1 MALAFVTAAVTLISQ
16 VLVHRMVSAK
26 LLNNFAFFVL
36 SLTML
41 GFAASGVLLTRYSDW
56 PGKRLSEVSLI
67 ASALFGPTIWI
78 ATWAFYRA
86 PNVESGAGTPVGF
99 AASFLACVPMALVYA
114 APFTL
119 CGLVLGALLA
129 APALDTHRVYAADLL
144 GSACGAAAVAPAIT
158 LFGVERA
165 LGLASIALVVAAALA
180 ASGAGRRSHAL
191 ALGSLLL
198 LVPGTLL
205 APKLLVMTYPE
216 QSFLGLTQEAGSGY
230 TLEHI
235 VWDPVARIEV
245 LNTTPPNPDTFP
257 WPALVG
263 RNHRFHQQFNRMFTQ
278 NNNAYT
284 YALDYDGRREA
295 LAGIDET
302 IYAAAYEASSV
313 PNPKVLVVGVGG
325 GFDILTALYYEASSV
340 TGVEI
345 NGATLDLVQD
355 EYRSSFRGWVDD
367 PRVRLVHSEGR
378 HHLAREPDRYDV
390 LQLSGVDTVSGS
402 PASAHVFSENYLY
415 CAEAFDL
422 YLDRL
427 APDGILNMMRN
438 EFTPPREMLRALVSV
453 SEALRRKGSTR
464 PRDHVAVLASGNGSF
479 TALLVKGQA
488 FRPEEAT
495 RLSAWAAELPDLFV
509 AAAPGVTAPPNVYQM
524 FLGLEDPRKERAFVH
539 AYPFDIRPVDD
550 DRPFFFRFSFW
561 RHLLGGRQAS
571 LGSIPV
577 MEIGLL
583 LLLAVTGLAALV
595 CVVLPLRL
603 LTRRGEVVGHRVR
616 HGAYFAGLG
625 LGYMAVEVAL
635 LQRFGV
641 FLGHPNHALS
651 VVLAGL
657 LLASGLG
664 AHFLAPVVRRPQGVR
679 LLAYGLSAAV
689 LFEHLVIVP
698 VLPRLIAW
706 PMAARVGVVAACLLP
721 LGLCMGA
728 FFPAGLQRLKD
739 EAPAFVPW
747 AWGLNGVFS
756 VVAPVLS
763 VGVSMTWG
771 IGALLLGS
779 LLVYLGAAL
788 AFPPSWGSGGLADA
802 GEGDRRAGGG

>member
-1 MALAFVTAAVTLISQ
+1 MALAFVTAAVTLTSQ
-16 VLVHRMVSAK
+16 VLVHRMISAK

-41 GFAASGVLLTRYSDW
+41 GFAASGVLLTRYSEW
-56 PGKRLSEVSLI
+56 PGKRLSEVCLV
-67 ASALFGPTIWI
+67 ASALFGPTIWL

-86 PNVESGAGTPVGF
+86 PNVESWAESPAGF
-99 AASFLACVPMALVYA
+99 AGSFLACVPMALVYA

-129 APALDTHRVYAADLL
+129 SPALDTHRIYAADLL

-158 LFGVERA
+158 YLGVERA
-165 LGLASIALVVAAALA
+165 LGLAAIGLVVAAAFTA
-180 ASGAGRRSHAL
+180 AGAGWRSRLLAL
-191 ALGSLLL
+191 ASLLL
-198 LVPGTLL
+198 LVPGTVF
-205 APKLLVMTYPE
+205 APRALVMTYPE
-216 QSFLGLTQEAGSGY
+216 QSFLGLTQKADSGF
-230 TLEHI
+230 TLERI

-245 LNTTPPNPDTFP
+245 LGSLPPDPDTFP

-263 RNHRFHQQFNRMFTQ
+263 RNRGFHRQFNRMLTQ

-284 YALDYDGRREA
+284 YALDYDGHRES
-295 LAGIDET
+295 LVGIDET
-302 IYAAAYEASSV
+302 IYAAAYEASPVS
-313 PNPKVLVVGVGG
+313 NPRVLVVGVGG

-345 NGATLDLVQD
+345 NGATLELARTI
-355 EYRSSFRGWVDD
+355 YRSSFRGWVDD
-367 PRVRLVHSEGR
+367 PRVSLVHAEGR
-378 HHLAREPDRYDV
+378 HYLARDPSRYDV
-390 LQLSGVDTVSGS
+390 LQLSGVDSVSGT

-415 CAEAFDL
+415 CSEAFDL

-427 APDGILNMMRN
+427 SPDGILNMMRN
-438 EFTPPREMLRALVSV
+438 EFTPPREMLRALVSAA
-453 SEALRRKGSTR
+453 EALRRSGATR
-464 PRDHVAVLASGNGSF
+464 PSEHVVVLASYNGSF
-479 TALLVKGQA
+479 TALLVKRSA
-488 FRPEEAT
+488 FRPEEVA
-495 RLSAWAAELPDLFV
+495 RLGKWTAGTPDFFV
-509 AAAPGVTAPPNVYQM
+509 AAAPGVTGPDNLYQR
-524 FLGLEDPRKERAFVH
+524 FLALEDPRKERAFAH
-539 AYPFDIRPVDD
+539 RYPFDIRPVDD
-550 DRPFFFRFSFW
+550 DRPFFFRFSYW
-561 RHLLGGRQAS
+561 WHLFAGRQA
-571 LGSIPV
+571 LAGSIPV

-595 CVVLPLRL
+595 CVVLPLRV
-603 LTRRGEVVGHRVR
+603 LTRRGEAVAHRFR

-625 LGYMAVEVAL
+625 LGYMAIEVAL

-664 AHFLAPVVRRPQGVR
+664 AQFLAPLAHRPYGVR
-679 LLAYGLSAAV
+679 LLAYALSAVV
-689 LFEHLVIVP
+689 LVEHLLILP
-698 VLPRLIAW
+698 LLPRLIGW
-706 PMAARVGVVAACLLP
+706 PMSARVAIVVGCLLP

-763 VGVSMTWG
+763 VGISMTWG
-771 IGALLLGS
+771 VSALLLGS

-788 AFPPSWGSGGLADA
+788 AYPGSPASGGVAGA
-802 GEGDRRAGGG
+802 GENVAPAHG

>member
-1 MALAFVTAAVTLISQ
+1 MALAFVTAAVTLASQ

-41 GFAASGVLLTRYSDW
+41 GFAASGVLLTRYSEW
-56 PGKRLSEVSLI
+56 PGRRLSEVCLI
-67 ASALFGPTIWI
+67 ASALFGPTIWV
-78 ATWAFYRA
+78 ATWVFYRA
-86 PNVESGAGTPVGF
+86 PNVESWAESPAGF
-99 AASFLACVPMALVYA
+99 AGSFLACVPMALVYA

-129 APALDTHRVYAADLL
+129 SPTLDTHRIYAADLI

-158 LFGVERA
+158 HVGVERA
-165 LGLASIALVVAAALA
+165 IGLAAIGFVVAAALTA
-180 ASGAGRRSHAL
+180 VGTGWRSRLL
-191 ALGSLLL
+191 ALVSLLL
-198 LVPGTLL
+198 LVPGTIF
-205 APKLLVMTYPE
+205 APRALVMTYPE
-216 QSFLGLTQEAGSGY
+216 QSFLGLTEKADSGF
-230 TLEHI
+230 TLERI

-245 LNTTPPNPDTFP
+245 LSTTPPDPDTFP

-263 RNHRFHQQFNRMFTQ
+263 RNRGFHQQFNRMLTQ

-284 YALDYDGRREA
+284 YALDYDGRRES
-295 LAGIDET
+295 LVGIDET
-302 IYAAAYEASSV
+302 IYAAAYEASSIS
-313 PNPKVLVVGVGG
+313 NPRVLVVGVGG

-345 NGATLDLVQD
+345 NGATLDLARTT
-355 EYRSSFRGWVDD
+355 YRSNFRGWVDD
-367 PRVRLVHSEGR
+367 PRVSLVHAEGR
-378 HHLAREPDRYDV
+378 HHLARDPSRYDV
-390 LQLSGVDTVSGS
+390 LQLSGVDSVSGT

-415 CAEAFDL
+415 CSEAFDL

-427 APDGILNMMRN
+427 SPDGILNMMRN
-438 EFTPPREMLRALVSV
+438 EFTPPREMLRALVSAA
-453 SEALRRKGSTR
+453 EALRRNGATR
-464 PRDHVAVLASGNGSF
+464 PREHIAILASHNGSF
-479 TALLVKGQA
+479 TALLVKGNA
-488 FRPEEAT
+488 FRPEEVKKLGEWT
-495 RLSAWAAELPDLFV
+495 ERIPDVFL
-509 AAAPGVTAPPNVYQM
+509 AAAPGVTGPDNLYQR
-524 FLGLEDPRKERAFVH
+524 FLALEDPRKERAFAH

-550 DRPFFFRFSFW
+550 DRPFFFRFSYW
-561 RHLLGGRQAS
+561 WHLFAGRQA
-571 LGSIPV
+571 LAGSIPV

-595 CVVLPLRL
+595 CVVLPLRV
-603 LTRRGEVVGHRVR
+603 LTRRGEAVAHRFR

-625 LGYMAVEVAL
+625 LGYMAIEVAL
-635 LQRFGV
+635 LQRFSI

-664 AHFLAPVVRRPQGVR
+664 AQFLAPLLRRPYGVR
-679 LLAYGLSAAV
+679 LLAYGLSAVV
-689 LFEHLVIVP
+689 LVEHLLI
-698 VLPRLIAW
+698 LPLLPGLIGL
-706 PMAARVGVVAACLLP
+706 PMAARVAIVAACLLP
-721 LGLCMGA
+721 FGLCMGA

-756 VVAPVLS
+756 VVAPVLA
-763 VGVSMTWG
+763 VGISMTWG
-771 IGALLLGS
+771 ISALLLGS

-788 AFPPSWGSGGLADA
+788 AYPGSP
-802 GEGDRRAGGG
+802 GENVAPAHG

>member
-1 MALAFVTAAVTLISQ
+1 MALAFVTAAVTLTSQ

-41 GFAASGVLLTRYSDW
+41 GFAASGVLLTRFPHW
-56 PGKRLSEVSLI
+56 RGKRLSEVCLI
-67 ASALFGPTIWI
+67 ASALFGPLIWLS
-78 ATWAFYRA
+78 TWAFYRA
-86 PNVESGAGTPVGF
+86 PNVESWAQSSAGF
-99 AASFLACVPMALVYA
+99 AASFLVCVPMALVYA

-129 APALDTHRVYAADLL
+129 SPTLNTHRVYAADLL
-144 GSACGAAAVAPAIT
+144 GSALGAAVVAPAIT
-158 LFGVERA
+158 LLGVERA
-165 LGLASIALVVAAALA
+165 LGLGALILVAAALA
-180 ASGAGRRSHAL
+180 TTDASRNARRL
-191 ALGSLLL
+191 AMGSALLL
-198 LVPGTLL
+198 IVGTAV
-205 APKLLVMTYPE
+205 APQALVMTYPDK
-216 QSFLGLTQEAGSGY
+216 SFLGLTEDPDSGY
-230 TLEHI
+230 TLDRI

-245 LNTTPPNPDTFP
+245 VNSLPPDPDTFP

-263 RNHRFHQQFNRMFTQ
+263 RDREFHRQFTRMFTQ

-284 YALDYDGRREA
+284 YALDFDGRREA
-295 LAGIDET
+295 LKGIDET

-313 PNPKVLVVGVGG
+313 PNPRVIAIGVGG
-325 GFDILTALYYEASSV
+325 GFDILTALYYESSEV

-345 NGATLDLVQD
+345 NGATLDLVQNA
-355 EYRSSFRGWVDD
+355 YRSNFSGWVEDT
-367 PRVRLVHSEGR
+367 RVRLVHSEGR
-378 HHLAREPDRYDV
+378 HHLARDPTRYDV

-415 CAEAFDL
+415 CSEAFDL
-422 YLDRL
+422 YLERL
-427 APDGILNMMRN
+427 TPDGIVNMMRN
-438 EFTPPREMLRALVSV
+438 EFTPPREMLRALVSA
-453 SEALRRKGSTR
+453 SEALRRRDVTR
-464 PRDHVAVLASGNGSF
+464 PREHVSVVASTSGTF
-479 TALLVKGQA
+479 TALLLKANPFG
-488 FRPEEAT
+488 PEEVA
-495 RLSAWAAELPDLFV
+495 RLGEWTAGNPDLFL
-509 AAAPGVTAPPNVYQM
+509 AAAPGFTGPDNAYQR
-524 FLGLEDPRKERAFVH
+524 FLMLGDPRFERAFAR

-550 DRPFFFRFSFW
+550 DRPFFFRFSYW
-561 RHLLGGRQAS
+561 WHLFAERTALMGS
-571 LGSIPV
+571 LPV

-583 LLLAVTGLAALV
+583 LLLAVSGLAALV

-603 LTRRGEVVGHRVR
+603 LTKRGEVVSHRVR
-616 HGAYFAGLG
+616 HGVYFAGLG
-625 LGYMAVEVAL
+625 LAYMAVEVAL

-664 AHFLAPVVRRPQGVR
+664 AHFLAPRVRRPEGVR
-679 LLAYGLSAAV
+679 LLAYGLAGVV
-689 LFEHLVIVP
+689 LVEHLLI
-698 VLPRLIAW
+698 LPLLPQLIAW
-706 PMAARVGVVAACLLP
+706 PMSARVTIVALCLLP

-728 FFPAGLQRLKD
+728 FFPAGLQRLKND
-739 EAPAFVPW
+739 APAFVPW

-771 IGALLLGS
+771 ISALLLGS

-788 AFPPSWGSGGLADA
+788 AFPPAEASGDPTGASA
-802 GEGDRRAGGG
+802 SPAPTQA